1 MKDEVLAQAGD
12 FKLEKLIITSP
23 TTEEFADITEF
34 MMEINLYED
43 LFSPCMTGNV
53 VLADATNLISNLPIL
68 GNEYITIKLRTPSLE
83 DIPENVIEKT
93 FQIYAIYDRI
103 LNDDRSQYYNI
114 SFMSIEG
121 YEQQTTTIRKS
132 YNDTTDV
139 VVQNIYE
146 EFLEVDRP
154 LVILDAPHT
163 RKVKYVS
170 NHWSPFKNINY
181 VSKKAKG
188 ASLLGSDYL
197 FFESNKAFYF
207 ASIEGLI
214 YAQRRDAVFDEYVLE
229 RDGAKMPR
237 RISDVGFVGNRMPD
251 EITRIENLKMLTTI
265 DVMDGNN
272 KGAFSSSVDGYD
284 LYTKKI
290 IHKTFDFT
298 QDMNK
303 FYKTGPTNI
312 LPSNIKRNPLVKKDF
327 YSFNSGLFNDYGLT
341 DEEDLPD
348 GSTSNYTADR
358 ILFRQSYLNS
368 FDNNKFL
375 MTVPGRTD
383 IQVGNL
389 ISLLHPS
396 PEPPSDDLTAVL
408 DPLLSGLYIISA
420 IHHKITADRHVMETE
435 LIKNGFS
442 SSPENATLE
451 GEE

>member
-207 ASIEGLI
+207 ASIESLI

>member
-1 MKDEVLAQAGD
+1 MEEEVLIHAGD
-12 FKLEKLIITSP
+12 FKLEKLIISSLSTETS
-23 TTEEFADITEF
+23 ADITDF

-43 LFSPCMTGNV
+43 LFSPCMTGN
-53 VLADATNLISNLPIL
+53 LIIADAANLISNLPIL

-83 DIPENVIEKT
+83 DSPENVIEKT

-121 YEQQTTTIRKS
+121 YEQQTTTITKS
-132 YNDTTDV
+132 YSGTTDAV
-139 VVQNIYE
+139 AQSIYE
-146 EFLEVDRP
+146 EYLELDRP
-154 LVILDAPHT
+154 LVILDTPHT

-170 NHWSPFKNINY
+170 NHWSPFKNMNFIA
-181 VSKKAKG
+181 KKAKG
-188 ASLLGSDYL
+188 SSLLGSDYL

-207 ASIEGLI
+207 TSIESLI
-214 YAQRRDAVFDEYVLE
+214 YAQRNESVFDEYVLE

-237 RISDVGFVGNRMPD
+237 RISDLGFVGNKMPD
-251 EITRIENLKMLTTI
+251 DMTRIENLKMLTSV

-272 KGAFSSSVDGYD
+272 KGAFSSSLDGYD

-290 IHKTFDFT
+290 VSKTFDFT
-298 QDMNK
+298 KDMNK

-312 LPSNIKRNPLVKKDF
+312 VPSNIKRNPLAKKDF
-327 YSFNSGLFNDYGLT
+327 YSLNTGLYNDYGLT

-348 GSTSNYTADR
+348 GSTANYTVDR

-368 FDNNKFL
+368 FENNKFL
-375 MTVPGRTD
+375 MTIPGRTD

-408 DPLLSGLYIISA
+408 DPMLSGLYIISA
-420 IHHKITADRHVMETE
+420 IRHKITSDRHVMETE
-435 LIKNGFS
+435 LIKNGLS
-442 SSPENATLE
+442 SSPENGNLE